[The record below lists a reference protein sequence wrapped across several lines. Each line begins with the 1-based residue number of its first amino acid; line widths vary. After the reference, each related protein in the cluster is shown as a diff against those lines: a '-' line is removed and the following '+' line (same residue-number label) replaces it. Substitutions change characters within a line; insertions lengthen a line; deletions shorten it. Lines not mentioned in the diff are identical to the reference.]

1 MGCLGFLDL
10 VGYFLSHAREVFIY
24 NLLKYFLI
32 PFPFLFFLWAPYNSN
47 VGVLNVVPEVS
58 ETVLIYFHYFFF
70 IPLCFS
76 YFQHSV
82 SQLTYLFFCLILLL
96 VHSSVD
102 FISVIMLFIVDC
114 LFFISSRSL
123 LNVSCIFSI
132 HAYILYFC
140 ASILFPRFWIIF
152 TIIPPNFYFGWTEY
166 FLFICLAWWVFTII
180 LHLLHVCPAS
190 EVQA

>member
-1 MGCLGFLDL
+1 MSWCVSFWVYSLWVVWASWTWVAISFPMLGKFSSIISSSIFS
-10 VGYFLSHAREVFIY
+10 YHFF
-24 NLLKYFLI
+24 
-32 PFPFLFFLWAPYNSN
+32 FLFFFWDPYNSN

-58 ETVLIYFHYFFF
+58 ETVLIYFYSFFF

-76 YFQHSV
+76 YFQHSI

-96 VHSSVD
+96 VHSSVA
-102 FISVIMLFIVDC
+102 FISVIMLFIVDY

-140 ASILFPRFWIIF
+140 ASILFPRF
-152 TIIPPNFYFGWTEY
+152 
-166 FLFICLAWWVFTII
+166 
-180 LHLLHVCPAS
+180 
-190 EVQA
+190 

>member
-10 VGYFLSHAREVFIY
+10 GGYFLSHAREVFIY

-32 PFPFLFFLWAPYNSN
+32 PFPFLFSFWDPYNSN

-76 YFQHSV
+76 YFQHSI

-96 VHSSVD
+96 VHSSVA
-102 FISVIMLFIVDC
+102 FISVIMLFIVDY

-140 ASILFPRFWIIF
+140 ASILFPRF
-152 TIIPPNFYFGWTEY
+152 
-166 FLFICLAWWVFTII
+166 
-180 LHLLHVCPAS
+180 
-190 EVQA
+190 

>member
-114 LFFISSRSL
+114 LFFIYSRSL
-123 LNVSCIFSI
+123 LIFLVTSQSRPVF
-132 HAYILYFC
+132 YLS
-140 ASILFPRFWIIF
+140 AS
-152 TIIPPNFYFGWTEY
+152 
-166 FLFICLAWWVFTII
+166 LFISEL
-180 LHLLHVCPAS
+180 LNHLYYHYFELS
-190 EVQA
+190 FR